1 MDIIAAL
8 ERLEDEYHQVQEQ
21 LSDPEVI
28 ADSAR
33 LRELSVRHSELEP
46 AVEKLVEFRGHL
58 RDRDEGEALLA
69 EAEDEQ
75 MREFLQGER
84 DEAQARLDEMH
95 NEVLALLVPPDRMR
109 DRNAIVEIRAGTGG
123 DEAALFAGDLFD
135 MYSAFV
141 GTQGWEVEV
150 MSVNGGEMGGY
161 KEVIFGVKGGGAY
174 GTLKH
179 ESGVHRVQRVP
190 VTESSGRIHTSA
202 ATVAV
207 LPEAEEI
214 DVRLNPE
221 DLEFETF
228 RAGGPG
234 GQHMQKNETAVR
246 ITHKPT
252 GVVAASKDERSQ
264 RRNRE
269 KALRVLRA
277 RIYEQMQQEQQ
288 SKVAAERKAQ
298 VKSGDR
304 SEKVRTYNFP
314 QDRVTDHRVGLTLHN
329 LPAILTG
336 GILPLIEALQEHE
349 RQEKLEELLAS

>member
-1 MDIIAAL
+1 
-8 ERLEDEYHQVQEQ
+8 
-21 LSDPEVI
+21 PEVI

-58 RDRDEGEALLA
+58 RDRDEAEALLA

-141 GTQGWEVEV
+141 GSQGWEVEV

-298 VKSGDR
+298 V
-304 SEKVRTYNFP
+304 
-314 QDRVTDHRVGLTLHN
+314 
-329 LPAILTG
+329 
-336 GILPLIEALQEHE
+336 
-349 RQEKLEELLAS
+349 